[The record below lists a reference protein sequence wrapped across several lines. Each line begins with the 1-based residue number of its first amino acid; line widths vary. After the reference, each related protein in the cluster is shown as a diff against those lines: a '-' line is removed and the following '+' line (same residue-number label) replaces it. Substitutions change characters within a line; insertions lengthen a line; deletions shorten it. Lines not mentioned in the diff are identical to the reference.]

1 MSRISDPEKLSQWQE
16 RLQRYRDCGQTI
28 AQFCQTEKVSE
39 PSFYGWKRRLA
50 QPVSETRRKSQPTGS
65 IKAGRSTALASL
77 PSRVKHRS
85 SLKSPSPLK
94 SPSSLK
100 HASPLKS
107 PSPANAAFQ
116 RIELLARSTPAVATI
131 RLPNGVELEVQR
143 DGLTGDSLLESLFLL
158 PTDSNFRGASE
169 RPC

>member
-39 PSFYGWKRRLA
+39 PSFYYWKRRLA
-50 QPVSETRRKSQPTGS
+50 QPAREARRKSHPMGS
-65 IKAGRSTALASL
+65 MEAGRSTALASL
-77 PSRVKHRS
+77 PSRVKH
-85 SLKSPSPLK
+85 P
-94 SPSSLK
+94 
-100 HASPLKS
+100 SPLKS